1 MSGQP
6 MSTITDQLARELNR
20 PLIDRTGLSG
30 AFDVEVTYSPQSS
43 RPVAAPLQGAAQ
55 TSPDLPSGPTVS
67 EALRDQLGL
76 GLEPVRTTVEVLV
89 IDSVQP
95 PTEN

>member
-1 MSGQP
+1 
-6 MSTITDQLARELNR
+6 
-20 PLIDRTGLSG
+20 
-30 AFDVEVTYSPQSS
+30 
-43 RPVAAPLQGAAQ
+43 
-55 TSPDLPSGPTVS
+55 VS